1 MGEMTDKLKGA
12 ANSLTGKAKQ
22 AAGERRGDPDLAAE
36 GQMQDAKGGLQNL
49 KGKVKGALGDKI

>member
-12 ANSLTGKAKQ
+12 ANSLAGKAKQ
-22 AAGERRGDPDLAAE
+22 ELGERRGDADLVSE
-36 GQMQDAKGGLQNL
+36 GKVQDAKGGLQNL